1 MLVLEV
7 MKCAFNRSANVFP
20 SVINCEVMSELTK
33 SSSDTAN
40 NWIGNSGMFKEK
52 AVKVDKEARRFTE
65 YTCKNVLKM
74 K

>member
-7 MKCAFNRSANVFP
+7 MKCEFNRSANVFP
-20 SVINCEVMSELTK
+20 SVINCEVMSELRK

-52 AVKVDKEARRFTE
+52 AVNVDREARRFAE
-65 YTCKNVLKM
+65 YTRM
-74 K
+74 KPIK